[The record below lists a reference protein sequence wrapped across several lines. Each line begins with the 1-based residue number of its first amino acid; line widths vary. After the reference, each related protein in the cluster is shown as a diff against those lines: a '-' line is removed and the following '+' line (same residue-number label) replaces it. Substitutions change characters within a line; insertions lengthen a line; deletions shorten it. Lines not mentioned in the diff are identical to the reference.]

1 MKRTIQ
7 SILFCCCVFASAAQI
22 TTPIV
27 RANFEVDGGLR
38 SNIFNGIWNTG
49 GDDWFGNGEPGT
61 GVFVID
67 TTGASYINQLY
78 LNNPASRRYPLFRSM
93 NYPQFSV
100 VNNMMLIDAV
110 FIRDHHGA
118 DSTAF
123 ASGSNKNSQS
133 PATWAT
139 PTVQGVP
146 DKSDILDMFM
156 HVRRA
161 GPFTTDSLWLF
172 GGVSLEGS
180 GGNRYFD
187 FEMYQTDIV
196 YERSSLKFKGYGPD
210 AGHTSWTFDATGKV
224 VTAGDVIFTAEYSG
238 SGLQNLEARI
248 WVNKSALTTVTPAAF
263 SWGGAFDG
271 ATAGST
277 FGYANILPTSAG
289 AFYTGLQ
296 CGANTWAG
304 PFGLVRGDNSFVP
317 DYEQDQFLE
326 FSVNLSKLG
335 VDPLV
340 SMGDACKMP
349 FRRILVKSRSS
360 SSFSA
365 ELKDFVGPF
374 DFFRAAMATA
384 AADIPMFCGSAGIS
398 TLSVS
403 NPLITSLYTWKTPD
417 GHIAGGSIGPTIMVD
432 QPGTYIVSQELMDSC
447 GSTYATDTVLV
458 TLDPFCTL
466 LQQTDKNRKFVFE
479 KNLLKRA
486 VSILPNPVGSHLR
499 LSLASP
505 VKEAASIS
513 IVDITGRELYR
524 VRTDAIK
531 TAALIDIPCPVNW
544 RNGAYFVRVVMG
556 NETITKKMILAR

>member
-1 MKRTIQ
+1 MKRTI
-7 SILFCCCVFASAAQI
+7 LFVWLCCCVLSLSAQI

-27 RANFEVDGGLR
+27 RAGFEVDGGLR
-38 SNIFNGIWNTG
+38 ANVFNGFSPSNS
-49 GDDWFGNGEPGT
+49 DDWFGKGEPGT
-61 GVFVID
+61 GIFVID

-78 LNNPASRRYPLFRSM
+78 ASNPAARRYPLFRSM
-93 NYPQFSV
+93 HYPQFSI
-100 VNNMMLIDAV
+100 VNNKMLIDAV

-133 PATWAT
+133 PAAWAT
-139 PTVQGVP
+139 PDVQGVP

-156 HVRRA
+156 HVRRE

-196 YERSSLKFKGYGPD
+196 YERSSLSFKGYGPD
-210 AGHTSWTFDATGKV
+210 AGHTSWTFDAAGKV
-224 VTAGDVIFTAEYSG
+224 VQAGDIIFTAEYSG
-238 SGLQNLEARI
+238 SGLTNLEARI
-248 WVNKSALTTVTPAAF
+248 WVNKAALTTVTPAAF
-263 SWGGAFDG
+263 SWGGLFDG

-277 FGYANILPTSAG
+277 YGYANILPTSAG
-289 AFYTGLQ
+289 SFYTGLQ
-296 CGANTWAG
+296 CGASTWAG
-304 PFGLVRGDNSFVP
+304 PFSLVRGDNSVVT
-317 DYEQDQFLE
+317 DYDDKQFLE

-360 SSFSA
+360 NSFSA

-384 AADIPMFCGSAGIS
+384 AADIPMFCGTTGIS

-403 NPLITSLYTWKTPD
+403 NPLITSLYTWSTTD
-417 GHIAGGSIGPTIMVD
+417 GHFASDTVGPSIQVD
-432 QPGTYIVSQELMDSC
+432 QPGTYIVKQELMDSC
-447 GSTYATDTVLV
+447 GSTYARDTVVV

-466 LQQTDKNRKFVFE
+466 LQQTDKDRKFVFE
-479 KNLLKRA
+479 KNANVRA
-486 VSILPNPVGSHLR
+486 VAIVPNPVGSHLR

-505 VKEAASIS
+505 AKETATISVVDAS
-513 IVDITGRELYR
+513 GRELHR
-524 VRTDAIK
+524 ARTGVIK
-531 TAALIDIPCPVNW
+531 GAALIDIPCPVTW
-544 RNGAYFVRVVMG
+544 RNGAYFVKVVMG